1 MAKIDLPAVLDLDLV
16 SLDFFLYTITVVN
29 PRVTMMA
36 QNTTT
41 NAAILYSATH
51 NLSDSESGTAVIVG
65 VGPRVMVVVRRNEG
79 CVLLVGKLVAESV
92 ELLPSVIEFGIVV
105 LAVVGAILAQLLT
118 LVDCVLSR
126 QVVALRAPVYSDC
139 TARNSLLLG
148 VSSVPLDNSAWQKYH
163 PASLSSSC

>member
-1 MAKIDLPAVLDLDLV
+1 MANIDLPAVLDLELV
-16 SLDFFLYTITVVN
+16 RSDFFLYTITVVN
-29 PRVTMMA
+29 PRVTMMT

-41 NAAILYSATH
+41 TAAILYSATH

-92 ELLPSVIEFGIVV
+92 ELLLSVIEFGVVV
-105 LAVVGAILAQLLT
+105 LAVVEAILAQLGT
-118 LVDCVLSR
+118 VVVCAIPW
-126 QVVALRAPVYSDC
+126 QVVALRAPMYSDC

-163 PASLSSSC
+163 PA